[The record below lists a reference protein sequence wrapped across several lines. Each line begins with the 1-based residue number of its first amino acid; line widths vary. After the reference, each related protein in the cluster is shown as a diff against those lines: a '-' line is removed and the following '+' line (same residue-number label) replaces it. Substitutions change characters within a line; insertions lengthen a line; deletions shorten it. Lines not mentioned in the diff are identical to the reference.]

1 MPSRRNVRVARS
13 ASGLRLPAAPP
24 ASGIVA
30 RRLARRWRRPLPLLP
45 HAVAVLQIPPHE
57 LLEARH
63 AAELEHPVHTA
74 TPILSFGVAYKWG
87 GRLRTA

>member
-1 MPSRRNVRVARS
+1 MY
-13 ASGLRLPAAPP
+13 GLPVLHPACACLPHPP

-30 RRLARRWRRPLPLLP
+30 RRLARWRRPLPLLP

-63 AAELEHPVHTA
+63 AAELEHPVHNTHPQLRGPA
-74 TPILSFGVAYKWG
+74 DAKAGWAAV
-87 GRLRTA
+87 RLRTA